1 VDPALEPVGGLADP
15 VLNPLGGA
23 VVAPSITPLVGA
35 VEPPVGAVAD
45 TANPAAEPAAEAVPP
60 VVVAAAVVEAAQPLL
75 SPLARGL
82 LLAQLLDP
90 RFALDCHRALLGEYP
105 TLGSAGAPGAPNGG
119 GGIPWS
125 GPVNAPA
132 AAAATGGS
140 SSRPGG
146 DVDDWGMAVL
156 ALLALLALGGK
167 PLMAAREVLGPASL
181 PRLIPE
187 LPG

>member
-1 VDPALEPVGGLADP
+1 
-15 VLNPLGGA
+15 
-23 VVAPSITPLVGA
+23 
-35 VEPPVGAVAD
+35 
-45 TANPAAEPAAEAVPP
+45 
-60 VVVAAAVVEAAQPLL
+60 VVAAAVVEAAQPLL
-75 SPLARGL
+75 SPLAREL

-90 RFALDCHRALLGEYP
+90 CFARDCHRALLGEDHP

-119 GGIPWS
+119 GGGIPWP
-125 GPVNAPA
+125 GPANAPA

-146 DVDDWGMAVL
+146 DEDWGMAVL

-167 PLMAAREVLGPASL
+167 PLMAAREALGPASV